1 MMSLVLSIAMLFTPH
16 PPADDLSVRTINGVA
31 TWYDASKNFAW
42 YTQAPRKG
50 AKSRNQD
57 GAPYKFYA
65 AAGPRMRKLAPFD
78 WGEKPYRVIITNLKT
93 NIAIVA
99 WVVDTCGCRG
109 GSQEKLI
116 DLSPAAFT
124 ALGVS
129 LGRGIQKVRVEILTP
144 YATGAR

>member
-1 MMSLVLSIAMLFTPH
+1 MMSLALSIALLFTPH
-16 PPADDLSVRTINGVA
+16 PPSDDYSVRTIEGVA
-31 TWYDASKNFAW
+31 TWFDATKNHAW

-50 AKSRNQD
+50 AKFRNQD

-65 AAGPRMRKLAPFD
+65 AAGPLLRKLAPFD
-78 WGEKPYRVIITNLKT
+78 WGEKPYRVVLTNLKT
-93 NIAIVA
+93 NISIVV

-124 ALGVS
+124 ALGVG
-129 LGRGIQKVRVEILTP
+129 LGRGIQKVRAEILTP
-144 YATGAR
+144 YATGGR